1 MPYTPQVD
9 DVSVSRTLGTF
20 AVSYA
25 QKIER
30 DFVALQA
37 ARRVKVRKK
46 LGKYFKWD
54 RASENRLVMRQMG
67 ALEEVPTG
75 TQAVTTADYE
85 CLKYGIGR
93 DIDLDSE
100 ANQDPE
106 IKLLERATNYCVRQ
120 AHFRLEQNFADT
132 CMVSSAWSNSKTGH
146 ASTQSSTNFIFW
158 DDDSSSFL
166 DNIFDAKP
174 VVKKASGGYE
184 PNTLILGY
192 EVYQTLKTHPQ
203 IKDATKY
210 TSADSITREMIA
222 RQCEVDRVLVMGG
235 VLNSAQKGQTEN
247 NAFIGGDDALLCYVN
262 PNEPAI
268 SEDENTAMLTMV
280 WIGNDGEFTD
290 LEGFLP
296 KEEQIPLKDGKR
308 VSLKLFST
316 IEIIDAGCGFYFD
329 DCLT

>member
-1 MPYTPQVD
+1 M
-9 DVSVSRTLGTF
+9 
-20 AVSYA
+20 
-25 QKIER
+25 
-30 DFVALQA
+30 
-37 ARRVKVRKK
+37 
-46 LGKYFKWD
+46 
-54 RASENRLVMRQMG
+54 
-67 ALEEVPTG
+67 
-75 TQAVTTADYE
+75 
-85 CLKYGIGR
+85 
-93 DIDLDSE
+93 
-100 ANQDPE
+100 
-106 IKLLERATNYCVRQ
+106 
-120 AHFRLEQNFADT
+120 
-132 CMVSSAWSNSKTGH
+132 
-146 ASTQSSTNFIFW
+146 
-158 DDDSSSFL
+158 
-166 DNIFDAKP
+166 
-174 VVKKASGGYE
+174 VKKASGGYE

-192 EVYQTLKTHPQ
+192 EVYQALKTHPQ